1 MAKGKKTGGRQ
12 KGTPNKSTVKA
23 IEDMAIMLDLNPDA
37 NPVEFLLAIM
47 RCPDL
52 QLLTRMKAAKDVLPY
67 VLPSLQSIAHTGAAL
82 RSAYPRAQLRPS
94 DADSEP
100 IIVALLPLARWCAR
114 GLIGQRDQQHQGRRR
129 RLT

>member
-67 VLPSLQSIAHTGAAL
+67 VLPSLQSIPHTGDKDDPDRHR
-82 RSAYPRAQLRPS
+82 RSIQHDRHSAQDRIRAVPGRS
-94 DADSEP
+94 SE
-100 IIVALLPLARWCAR
+100 
-114 GLIGQRDQQHQGRRR
+114 D
-129 RLT
+129 

>member
-67 VLPSLQSIAHTGAAL
+67 VLPSLQSIAHTG
-82 RSAYPRAQLRPS
+82 
-94 DADSEP
+94 DKDKP
-100 IIVALLPLARWCAR
+100 IAIVDQFNMIDIARRIAFV
-114 GLIGQRDQQHQGRRR
+114 LHQGLRAKEAARA
-129 RLT
+129 TTVK

>member
-23 IEDMAIMLDLNPDA
+23 IEDMAIMLELNPDA

-67 VLPSLQSIAHTGAAL
+67 VLPSLQSIAHTGDKDNPIVTVDQSNMTDVARRIAFCLSQGAAK
-82 RSAYPRAQLRPS
+82 A
-94 DADSEP
+94 E
-100 IIVALLPLARWCAR
+100 
-114 GLIGQRDQQHQGRRR
+114 
-129 RLT
+129 

>member
-52 QLLTRMKAAKDVLPY
+52 QLPTRMKAAKDVLPY
-67 VLPSLQSIAHTGAAL
+67 VSPSLQSIAHKGDKDDPIAIASQLSETDIARRIAFVLDQAL
-82 RSAYPRAQLRPS
+82 RNRQK
-94 DADSEP
+94 
-100 IIVALLPLARWCAR
+100 
-114 GLIGQRDQQHQGRRR
+114 
-129 RLT
+129 